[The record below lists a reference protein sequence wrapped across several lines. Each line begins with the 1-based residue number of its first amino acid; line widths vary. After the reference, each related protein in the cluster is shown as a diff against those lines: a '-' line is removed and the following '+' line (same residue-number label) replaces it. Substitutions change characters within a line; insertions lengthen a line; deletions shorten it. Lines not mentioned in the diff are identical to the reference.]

1 MTIMMRG
8 QGRRVGAAQRGAGK
22 REVTILQLLE
32 WAFRKEKVRIDFEQ
46 GAGERPQG
54 ALKGYGM
61 EYLLVKQAE
70 LGCRVQ
76 GGGTSE
82 QHPDADLVADAL
94 AVLPEG
100 VGGRRMALVLA
111 ELARTGETM
120 GWGSDLAPQ
129 VQPVEWKQTKHGLFA
144 ATEACGKARYESRG
158 KVREVELRC
167 CPVTIE
173 NHPRDQARARRDY
186 LLYWSALKELRDS
199 FQICRQLTAHQVTEG
214 LPPMK
219 PWEGRKDRARAA

>member
-8 QGRRVGAAQRGAGK
+8 QGRSVGSPLRGAGK
-22 REVTILQLLE
+22 REVTILKLLE
-32 WAFRKEKVRIDFEQ
+32 WAFQKEKVRIDFDR
-46 GAGERPQG
+46 GANDRLPGER
-54 ALKGYGM
+54 KGYGM
-61 EYLLVKQAE
+61 EYILMRQAE

-82 QHPDADLVADAL
+82 PHPDADLVAEAL

-111 ELARTGETM
+111 DLARTGETM

-144 ATEACGKARYESRG
+144 ATEACGKARYVSRG

-199 FQICRQLTAHQVTEG
+199 FQICDQLTAHKVTEG

-219 PWEGRKDRARAA
+219 PWEGRKVRARAA